1 MQNLQLLSITA
12 LSTLV
17 CLTCQR
23 FVFPDDHILHQRK
36 LSHKFEKLL
45 SRKHGKDSSE
55 ENSSEELRNEI
66 DDSVES
72 YRAACRDNAPFCSDP
87 DHYPESEIKSALK
100 RQHKTMAGILK
111 PVKSARSSVA
121 PVQLQGRQG
130 LVEREWHNL
139 CDTNTTFIFPRA
151 ARNMEGEHRFLVNI
165 DTALSED
172 DLSEYQ
178 QMVRVTTCAGAGAGA
193 GRCGGVAGLE
203 TRCRQEYAEH
213 KLVALRGGELVLDN
227 FSFPSCCSCEY
238 SQARLL

>member
-1 MQNLQLLSITA
+1 MQNMQPLSFTA

-23 FVFPDDHILHQRK
+23 FVFPDDHILHRRK
-36 LSHKFEKLL
+36 LIHKFEKLL

-72 YRAACRDNAPFCSDP
+72 YTAACRDNAPFCSDP
-87 DHYPESEIKSALK
+87 DYYPESEIKSALK

-203 TRCRQEYAEH
+203 TRGRQGDTEH

-238 SQARLL
+238 SPARLL